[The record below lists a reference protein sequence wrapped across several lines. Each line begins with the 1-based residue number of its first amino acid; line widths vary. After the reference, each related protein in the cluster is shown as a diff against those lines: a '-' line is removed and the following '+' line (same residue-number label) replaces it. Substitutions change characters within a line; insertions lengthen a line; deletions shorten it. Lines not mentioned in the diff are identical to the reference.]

1 MSFNLDDLGTPSR
14 AGNAPHRTPVYDSPD
29 QIPNTPGK
37 PTIEEVRAMN
47 AAEEAANAAQEEEV
61 MRRPLRTSAPNADNR
76 TMGNVREVS
85 PFDIAPHEETA
96 NFTAMAED
104 QLFGP
109 LDRAV
114 EREKDKITELQN
126 DLMAQGIKELEDDEA
141 NAAIEGASDV
151 QAHDDTVDTHAPV
164 IEDNRTKVLKV
175 RGSAATEDEPQ
186 YGAIQQDPQPTFKN
200 MPAKENAVVEPVQD
214 SQESEPVK
222 EEQNEDDGNTNV
234 VISKSFEDDL
244 QSEAGISNIADAED
258 DEDEDNTEDKSMT
271 QRSIDDM
278 KAVVKKRMS
287 PITKKFDLSKFS
299 VAKTAKSVNDILKK
313 ITTDI
318 KTSNWVCPNAGTVE
332 VYTPLSAMDI
342 MNLDPSNHNKTKFN
356 TFRAIYKTIYDHVVT
371 PNKPDFEKWL
381 RTTLFHDVDH
391 IYFGLYLATFGDSA
405 FVSPVCEKKSQRNKK
420 ANGCG
425 YQFIAEHKPMDYV
438 KFKTEES
445 RKKFDEIM
453 RSETY
458 SNDNYD
464 VTLVQIS
471 DNYAFGLRM
480 PSVYNVVFESASLS
494 DDFTS
499 KYNQLLEVFSYIDDI
514 YFIDSDTQTLVPVK
528 YEVDKT
534 SQPKT
539 TINKIRAYQ
548 EIYKRLSADE
558 QSALLKNIRDIEN
571 EHDIG
576 MSYIMPAHTCPECG
590 EKIEEEAVSPLYLLF
605 TRHQLGH
612 IQSM

>member
-1 MSFNLDDLGTPSR
+1 
-14 AGNAPHRTPVYDSPD
+14 
-29 QIPNTPGK
+29 
-37 PTIEEVRAMN
+37 
-47 AAEEAANAAQEEEV
+47 
-61 MRRPLRTSAPNADNR
+61 
-76 TMGNVREVS
+76 
-85 PFDIAPHEETA
+85 
-96 NFTAMAED
+96 
-104 QLFGP
+104 
-109 LDRAV
+109 
-114 EREKDKITELQN
+114 
-126 DLMAQGIKELEDDEA
+126 
-141 NAAIEGASDV
+141 
-151 QAHDDTVDTHAPV
+151 
-164 IEDNRTKVLKV
+164 
-175 RGSAATEDEPQ
+175 
-186 YGAIQQDPQPTFKN
+186 

-214 SQESEPVK
+214 SHESEPVK